1 MSDPDD
7 FEVLFNQYYPKV
19 LAYVTR
25 RIEAARAHDVVA
37 QTFTSAWLHRDRLP
51 PDPLPWLYRTAAN
64 SLANEQRSSRRQD
77 RLVTRLIGRRSTSA
91 ADHAV
96 QVVEN
101 DQLRTALARLAPVDR
116 EALLLIS
123 WEELD
128 HASAA
133 AVVGCSIPAFRV
145 RVHRA
150 RRRLERLLRA
160 TDGEG
165 AHDPGRRV
173 SVSKPALTRPISA
186 HHGGVSDV

>member
-1 MSDPDD
+1 MGDPDD
-7 FEVLFNQYYPKV
+7 FEVLFNKYYPKV

-25 RIEAARAHDVVA
+25 RIELARAHDVVA
-37 QTFTSAWLHRDRLP
+37 QTFTSAWLHHDRLP
-51 PDPLPWLYRTAAN
+51 SDPLPWLYRTAAN
-64 SLANEQRSSRRQD
+64 SLANEQRSSRRQE
-77 RLVTRLIGRRSTSA
+77 RVITRLIGRRSASA

-101 DQLRTALARLAPVDR
+101 DQLRTALARLDRADR

-133 AVVGCSIPAFRV
+133 AVVGCSVPAFRV

-150 RRRLERLLRA
+150 RRRLERLLRT

-165 AHDPGRRV
+165 AHNSGRRV
-173 SVSKPALTRPISA
+173 AVPKPALSRPIPA

>member
-1 MSDPDD
+1 MGDPDD
-7 FEVLFNQYYPKV
+7 FEVLFNEHYPKV

-37 QTFTSAWLHRDRLP
+37 QTFTSAWLHRDGLP

-101 DQLRTALARLAPVDR
+101 DQLRTALARLNPADR

-128 HASAA
+128 HATAA
-133 AVVGCSIPAFRV
+133 AVVGCSVPAFRV

-165 AHDPGRRV
+165 AHHPGRRV
-173 SVSKPALTRPISA
+173 SVPKPAVSQPISA